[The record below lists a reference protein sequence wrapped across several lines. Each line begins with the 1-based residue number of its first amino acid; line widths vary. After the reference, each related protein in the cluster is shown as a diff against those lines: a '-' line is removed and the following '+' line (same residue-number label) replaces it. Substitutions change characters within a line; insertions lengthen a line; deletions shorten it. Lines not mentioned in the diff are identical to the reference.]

1 MGMRNQGSSE
11 NIQMLEKG
19 VMNMHVESE
28 NVQTVNN

>member
-11 NIQMLEKG
+11 NIQRLEKE